1 MFAASAN
8 QILAVVNASR
18 IKYGIWWMCN
28 MASGQTDPTRMES
41 AGIFRFRNQSPGVP
55 RVGCDP

>member
-28 MASGQTDPTRMES
+28 MASGTDRSDADGVGGDFPVQEPVSWS
-41 AGIFRFRNQSPGVP
+41 AQG
-55 RVGCDP
+55 RV